1 MNISLYELIKQKSQE
16 LGRPLKIIC
25 DWDDTIQPLKP
36 ILFYKQISMEGRK
49 PDFKE
54 FFEDF

>member
-16 LGRPLKIIC
+16 KGRPLKIIC
-25 DWDDTIQPLKP
+25 DWDDCLRPLKP
-36 ILFYKQISMEGRK
+36 ADIYDCLDSKRN
-49 PDFKE
+49 FKE